1 MKQVVGIFSLL
12 LFVFVA
18 TALMSDAFLKPFNLE
33 NLMKRS
39 SLFGI
44 ISIGVAFVIITGGID
59 LSVGS
64 IICLVGCGL
73 PYLLQVEYVALG
85 EVSVSRVT
93 ASTGMIELARP
104 PNGFSPGVRVRL
116 IGSATANDGLYRVSG
131 IESMGI
137 NVAPRPGSD
146 ATDGRLSVVHPV
158 KVDGTTLIVS
168 EPFTDHDGADHRMA
182 PRDRVTFVLEDG
194 REGATAR
201 VVSVDGDRL
210 ELSEAPPEN
219 LAGVLGLDRRPWTSV
234 PVALAIVLGASLAI
248 GLFHGLLIARLKLQ
262 PFVVTL
268 CGLLLYRGITRG
280 FTQDQTQGLT
290 DEYPTLKLI
299 ATAEL
304 ARIPLVWGL
313 LVVGGVLLVGG
324 STWAWIS
331 RRRFDGEGT
340 LLGVLAVPV
349 SAAVMGLSL
358 LGWGLAA
365 MSSQETIAIEARRQ
379 QAVRVDLP
387 ERTSR
392 VRVEATAG
400 GEKWVTIDETDVAVT
415 ETRQELTVPSLETII
430 EARPGEWTE
439 LRVVV
444 LERAEPEIGLPA
456 PLVILLVVGVLAS
469 VFLNHTIYG
478 RYLLAMGN
486 NEEAALYS
494 GIHTGRM
501 IILAYVICAGLAG
514 LGGVLFVLDINSA
527 QPVDFGNFYELY
539 AIAAAVLGGC
549 SLRGGE
555 GTILGVVIGAALMR
569 VLKNMITLVDWMPTY
584 IEYAIIGAV
593 ILAGVIVDELV
604 KRAAARRRLQRIR
617 GGYAE

>member
-33 NLMKRS
+33 NLMKRTA
-39 SLFGI
+39 LFGI

-73 PYLLQVEYVALG
+73 PFLLQVEYVALG

-116 IGSATANDGLYRVSG
+116 IGSATANDGLYTVSG

-146 ATDGRLSVVHPV
+146 ATEGRLGVVHPV
-158 KVDGTTLIVS
+158 KVDGTTLVVS
-168 EPFTDHDGADHRMA
+168 EPFTDHDGVDHRMA

-248 GLFHGLLIARLKLQ
+248 GLFHGVLIARLKLQ

-324 STWAWIS
+324 SAWAWIS

-349 SAAVMGLSL
+349 SAVAMGLSL

-365 MSSQETIAIEARRQ
+365 MSSQETIAIEAGRQ

-400 GEKWVTIDETDVAVT
+400 GETWVTIDETDVAVT

-494 GIHTGRM
+494 GIPTGRM
-501 IILAYVICAGLAG
+501 IVLAYVICAGLAG

-617 GGYAE
+617 GGDAE

>member
-1 MKQVVGIFSLL
+1 MKAVLGILGLL
-12 LFVFVA
+12 LFVFLA

-33 NLMKRS
+33 NLMKRTA
-39 SLFGI
+39 LFGI

-59 LSVGS
+59 LSIGS

-73 PYLLQVEYVALG
+73 PFLLQVEYVAIG
-85 EVSVSRVT
+85 EISVTRVV
-93 ASTGMIELARP
+93 AESGAVQLARP
-104 PNGFSPGVRVRL
+104 PTELSAGDRVRL
-116 IGSATANDGLYRVSG
+116 SGSTSDNDGLYRVSRVG
-131 IESMGI
+131 SSEIQVE
-137 NVAPRPGSD
+137 PRPALD
-146 ATDGRLSVVHPV
+146 ATGGRLVRVLPV
-158 KVDGTTLIVS
+158 TVDGPTLVFS
-168 EPFTDHDGADHRMA
+168 TSGKTHGDASQPLA

-194 REGATAR
+194 REAATAR
-201 VVSVDGDRL
+201 VVSVEGARV
-210 ELSEAPPEN
+210 ELSEEPPEN
-219 LAGVLGLDRRPWTSV
+219 VAGVVGLDRQPWTSV
-234 PVALAIVLGASLAI
+234 PVALAIVMGVSLAI

-280 FTQDQTQGLT
+280 FTQDQTQGLI

-299 ATAEL
+299 VTAEL

-313 LVVGGVLLVGG
+313 LVAGGMLLVGG
-324 STWAWIS
+324 VTWAWVNQ
-331 RRRFDGEGT
+331 RRSGT
-340 LLGVLAVPV
+340 AESLVGALAAPV
-349 SAAVMGLSL
+349 SLAVMGLGL
-358 LGWGLAA
+358 LFWGVMT
-365 MSSQETIAIEARRQ
+365 MSSQEIIAIEADQ
-379 QAVRVDLP
+379 QRVVRVDLP
-387 ERTSR
+387 EATSR
-392 VRVEATAG
+392 VRVEATADG
-400 GEKWVTIDETDVAVT
+400 TNWSAVDEISVAAT
-415 ETRQELTVPSLETII
+415 ETRQELTVPSLATIRA
-430 EARPGEWTE
+430 ARPGQWTG

-444 LERAEPEIGLPA
+444 LERVEPEIGLPA
-456 PLVILLVVGVLAS
+456 PLVILLIVGVLAS

-486 NEEAALYS
+486 NEEAARYS
-494 GIHTGRM
+494 GINTQRM
-501 IILAYVICAGLAG
+501 TILAYVICAGLAG

-617 GGYAE
+617 GRTD